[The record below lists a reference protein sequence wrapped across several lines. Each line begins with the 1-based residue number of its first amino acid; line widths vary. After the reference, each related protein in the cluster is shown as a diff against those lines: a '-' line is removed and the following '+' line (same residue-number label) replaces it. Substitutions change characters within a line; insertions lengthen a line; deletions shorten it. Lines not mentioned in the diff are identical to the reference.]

1 MTLFLMSYM
10 LASLFDLV
18 FLVLYSML
26 ASLYDHV
33 SLVLYS
39 MWASLYD
46 LVSLVL
52 YNMLASL
59 YDLVSVVLYVS
70 LIVLPCFSCPIQ
82 HVNLKFSLVSLVL
95 YCKVRV
101 LTAHMYVSL
110 KIHFFSLVLQ
120 YIIASLDDLFLL
132 LYICSTVIPKVYPW
146 FSCQPSNLSFFSCPT
161 ITYIRLDW
169 F

>member
-18 FLVLYSML
+18 SLVLYSML

-95 YCKVRV
+95 YCKV